1 MKKADRP
8 FQKTREVRPYG
19 PSPPR
24 SGSPGEIIWTQ
35 QFNRRFGL
43 EGWCVFLALIVHY
56 IVLGCKGPGEA
67 KDTNIFELSE
77 KSLKK
82 SWKIFWISHKIWNGT
97 LGLQGGG
104 WIISSKISNLGC
116 LGLGKLIV
124 THIEGFLE
132 RDNKFK
138 FLLNLKGDPR
148 TLWRSSQLI
157 NIQFWLLGTRGVH
170 WQCGDWLLRPPPPG
184 TTVFDTEEKQ
194 LCPRVKQSSASLPGS
209 WALLFPRQSCFS
221 SVSKTVARRR
231 REKKSNTILQP
242 LTQKKRNFALV

>member
-1 MKKADRP
+1 MSLLLLLP
-8 FQKTREVRPYG
+8 ITREVRPYG

-67 KDTNIFELSE
+67 KDTNIVELSE
-77 KSLKK
+77 KVFEKVFEKVLKNILNFPQNLK
-82 SWKIFWISHKIWNGT
+82 WDSRT
-97 LGLQGGG
+97 PGGG

-116 LGLGKLIV
+116 LGLGELIV

-157 NIQFWLLGTRGVH
+157 NIQFWLLETRGVH

-184 TTVFDTEEKQ
+184 TM
-194 LCPRVKQSSASLPGS
+194 
-209 WALLFPRQSCFS
+209 
-221 SVSKTVARRR
+221 
-231 REKKSNTILQP
+231 
-242 LTQKKRNFALV
+242 